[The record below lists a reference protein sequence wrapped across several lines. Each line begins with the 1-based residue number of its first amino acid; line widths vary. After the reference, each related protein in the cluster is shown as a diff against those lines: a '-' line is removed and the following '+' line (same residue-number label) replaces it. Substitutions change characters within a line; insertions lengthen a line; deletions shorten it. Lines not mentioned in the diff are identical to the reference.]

1 MSVSGENTIVERDAS
16 ELEIPVDQV
25 AVEKDKSKPRV
36 TVVELATSEF
46 HHKQIIID

>member
-16 ELEIPVDQV
+16 ELEIPADQIV
-25 AVEKDKSKPRV
+25 LEKDKLKPKV